1 MHTSEQ
7 NKKDSYQQSIQE
19 LVSAYEADTRLGLSE
34 TEALARLE
42 RYGRNELPAGKV
54 IPRWQ
59 KFLAQ
64 FQNVLVILLLIA
76 TAISAGLWLYERE
89 SALPYEAIAIF
100 AVVLLNALMGY
111 IQESRAEE
119 AVAALRRMSAARA
132 KVVRDGVQRS
142 VIAAELVPGDII
154 LVEEG
159 DTIPADA
166 RLIQTTALQTSE
178 AALTGESLPVS
189 KDTGLITEPSE
200 LGDRHNMIFSG
211 TTVTFGRGYALVVA
225 IGAQT
230 QMGRI
235 AGMLAMVPPETTL
248 LQKELAHIGKLLGI
262 IVMAIAVIMITTII
276 LIGKV
281 SSLAVLMDVLI
292 LGVALAVAA
301 IPEGL
306 PAVVTAVLAL
316 GVQRMACRNAIVRH
330 LPAVETLG
338 SATIIASD
346 KTGTLTKNEMTV
358 RVVITASGRIEMTGT
373 GYSPKGEVRSCSP
386 GNNHY
391 PDNFPQADPG
401 VMEEDKA
408 SGRIE
413 GALRHELEWALAI
426 ADRASN
432 AVLQH
437 NADGWRVEG
446 DPTEGALI
454 VAARKAGL
462 EADALDARFE
472 RVGELPFTSERKL
485 MTTLHANKKKRECLL
500 VFTKGAPDAL
510 LARCSL
516 ELVGEETR
524 ALTPERRSE
533 ILKLNEELAA
543 EALRSLGV
551 AFRSLPADAFEADR
565 ADESIEYNLVFVGLI
580 GMLDP
585 PREEAKNAVSR
596 AKAAGIRPIMIT
608 GDHPVTATVIAAQL
622 GIAED
627 RRVVTGAKLEQLS
640 DEELDRT
647 VKEVSVYA
655 RVNPEH
661 KLRIV
666 KALQRGGEVTAM
678 TGDGVNDAPALK
690 TSDIG
695 VAMGIAGT
703 DVSREAA
710 DMVLTDDNF
719 ASIVA
724 AVEEGRTIF
733 SNIQKFLR
741 YLLSSNIGEVLVMF
755 FGVLLANIIGLQTED
770 GLIVLPLLATQ
781 LLWINFVTDGAPALA
796 LGVDPAGAHVMRRP
810 PRAKGERV
818 ITPEMWFGIAF
829 VGVIT
834 AVGTLLVIDAC
845 LPQGLIEGAGSIPY
859 AQTMAFNTLVLF
871 SLFNVLNA
879 RSDKQSA
886 FVGLFSNKW
895 LWSAIPLSL
904 LLQVAVIYVP
914 FLQHAFST
922 VSLSLRDWLLCAGVA
937 SSVLWLREL
946 SKLIYRSSQASRS
959 PVAQQP

>member
-1 MHTSEQ
+1 MTSEQ

-19 LVSAYEADTRLGLSE
+19 LASVYETNIQLGLSD
-34 TEALARLE
+34 TEALARLG
-42 RYGRNELPAGKV
+42 RYGRNELPAEKAV
-54 IPRWQ
+54 PHWR

-76 TAISAGLWLYERE
+76 TAISAALWLYERE

-100 AVVLLNALMGY
+100 AVVLLNAIMGY

-119 AVAALRRMSAARA
+119 AVAALRQMSAARA
-132 KVVRDGVQRS
+132 KVIRGGVQRS
-142 VIAAELVPGDII
+142 VAAAELVPGDII

-166 RLIQTTALQTSE
+166 RLIQTTALQTAE
-178 AALTGESLPVS
+178 AALTGESLPVT
-189 KDTGLITEPSE
+189 KDTELIMEQAE

-211 TTVTFGRGYALVVA
+211 TAVTFGHAHALVVA

-230 QMGRI
+230 QMGHI
-235 AGMLAMVPPETTL
+235 AEMLATVPPETTL
-248 LQKELAHIGKLLGI
+248 LQEELARVGKLLGI
-262 IVMAIAVIMITTII
+262 IVMTIAVIMITTII
-276 LIGKV
+276 LVGNV
-281 SSLAVLMDVLI
+281 SSLPVLIDVLI

-316 GVQRMACRNAIVRH
+316 GVQRMARRNAIVRH

-358 RVVITASGRIEMTGT
+358 RVVVTASGRIEMTGT
-373 GYSPKGEVRSCSP
+373 GYSPKGEVRRCSP
-386 GNNHY
+386 ENNKEY
-391 PDNFPQADPG
+391 LDNLVQTDPD
-401 VMEEDKA
+401 VIEEDKEDKA
-408 SGRIE
+408 GGRIE
-413 GALRHELEWALAI
+413 DALRHELECALTI

-432 AVLQH
+432 AVLQQD
-437 NADGWRVEG
+437 ADGWRVQG

-454 VAARKAGL
+454 VAARKAGV
-462 EADALDARFE
+462 EADALDARVE
-472 RVGELPFTSERKL
+472 RVGELPFSSERKL
-485 MTTLHANKKKRECLL
+485 MTTLHADAKKRECLL

-510 LARCSL
+510 LGRCSF

-524 ALTPERRSE
+524 SLTPERRSE

-551 AFRSLPADAFEADR
+551 AFRSVPPDAFQANG
-565 ADESIEYNLVFVGLI
+565 ANESIEYNLVFAGLI
-580 GMLDP
+580 GMIDP
-585 PREEAKNAVSR
+585 PREEAKNAVSQ
-596 AKAAGIRPIMIT
+596 AKAGGIRPIMIT
-608 GDHPVTATVIAAQL
+608 GDHPVTATVIATQL
-622 GIAED
+622 GIAGD
-627 RRVVTGAKLEQLS
+627 KQVVTGATLEKLTN
-640 DEELDRT
+640 EELDRI
-647 VKEVSVYA
+647 VQEVSVYA

-666 KALQRGGEVTAM
+666 KALQRGGEVIAM

-695 VAMGIAGT
+695 VAMGITGT

-724 AVEEGRTIF
+724 AVEEGRAIF
-733 SNIQKFLR
+733 SNIRKFLR
-741 YLLSSNIGEVLVMF
+741 YLLSSNMGEVLVMF
-755 FGVLLANIIGLQTED
+755 FGVLFANIIGLQSGD

-781 LLWINFVTDGAPALA
+781 LLWVNLVTDGAPALA
-796 LGVDPAGAHVMRRP
+796 LGVDPAGAQVMRRP
-810 PRAKGERV
+810 PRVKGERV
-818 ITPEMWFGIAF
+818 ITSEMWFGIAF
-829 VGVIT
+829 VGVII

-845 LPQGLIEGAGSIPY
+845 LPQGLIEGSGSIPY

-895 LWSAIPLSL
+895 LWRAILLSL
-904 LLQVAVIYVP
+904 LLQIAVIYAP

-922 VSLSLRDWLLCAGVA
+922 VNLSPQDWLLCAGVA

-946 SKLIYRSSQASRS
+946 SKLMQRTSSQASRS
-959 PVAQQP
+959 Q